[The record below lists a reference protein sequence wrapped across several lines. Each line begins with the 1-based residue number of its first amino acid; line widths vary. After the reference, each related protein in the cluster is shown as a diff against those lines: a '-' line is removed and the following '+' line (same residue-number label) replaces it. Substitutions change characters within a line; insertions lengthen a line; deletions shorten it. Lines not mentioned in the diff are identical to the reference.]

1 MVMLE
6 IPSTLIV
13 EGLNDLLTLS
23 GGLTVKFAVAGP
35 AVLPPACKT
44 LVVFVYEPCSVAVTV
59 PVMVQLPT
67 GILDPD
73 DRVTELEVELK
84 VPTQSVDG
92 DMPTN
97 IRLVGKTSEKSAV
110 NVWGEP
116 VVVPKVI
123 VNVVIWPRLI
133 VEGLNDLL
141 TVTGPKA
148 LTVKVAVAGATG
160 EKPKVDKVLVVFR

>member
-1 MVMLE
+1 
-6 IPSTLIV
+6 
-13 EGLNDLLTLS
+13 
-23 GGLTVKFAVAGP
+23 
-35 AVLPPACKT
+35 
-44 LVVFVYEPCSVAVTV
+44 
-59 PVMVQLPT
+59 
-67 GILDPD
+67 
-73 DRVTELEVELK
+73 
-84 VPTQSVDG
+84 
-92 DMPTN
+92 MPTN